1 MPLPGT
7 GIILE
12 NPAAA
17 PIPTAVAWSLTN
29 NGLSSFAGTSPFYQ
43 QPPYGTAVDV
53 PDCYFN
59 IPNVQ
64 TIANGTSYVIPPGMG
79 YVSVPNTASTTFQ
92 FQLQVGALA
101 TWVTMGPGTAA
112 TAATYFYISDGTNVR
127 INNAGA
133 AGGNVTFYPVR
144 A

>member
-1 MPLPGT
+1 MPLPGV

-17 PIPTAVAWSLTN
+17 PIPTAVAWTTTASN
-29 NGLSSFAGTSPFYQ
+29 QGLSSFAGTSPFYA

-53 PDCYFN
+53 PDCFFQ

-64 TIANGTSYVIPPGMG
+64 TLGVASYVIPPGQG
-79 YVSVPNTASTTFQ
+79 YLVCTASTGGTL
-92 FQLQVGALA
+92 QLQVGAVA
-101 TWVTMGPGTAA
+101 TWVTILTL
-112 TAATYFYISDGTNVR
+112 TSSTTTYYVSDGTNVR
-127 INNAGA
+127 INATTSC
-133 AGGNVTFYPVR
+133 TFTLYPIR

>member
-17 PIPTAVAWSLTN
+17 PIPTAVAWGNTN
-29 NGLSSFAGTSPFYQ
+29 LGLSSFFGTSPFYD

-53 PDCYFN
+53 PDCYFQ
-59 IPNVQ
+59 IPNVK
-64 TIANGTSYVIPPGMG
+64 TLGVASYVIPPGMG
-79 YVSVPNTASTTFQ
+79 YLVCTASSGGTL
-92 FQLQVGALA
+92 QLQVGTLA
-101 TWVTMGPGTAA
+101 TWVTILTL
-112 TAATYFYISDGTNVR
+112 TSTTTTFYVSDGANVR
-127 INNAGA
+127 INATTSA
-133 AGGNVTFYPVR
+133 TFTLYPIR

>member
-17 PIPTAVAWSLTN
+17 PIPTAVAWGLTN
-29 NGLSSFAGTSPFYQ
+29 LGLSTFSGVSPFYP

-53 PDCYFN
+53 PDCYFQ

-64 TIANGTSYVIPPGMG
+64 TLGVASYVIPPGIG
-79 YVSVPNTASTTFQ
+79 YLFVTAATGGTL
-92 FQLQVGALA
+92 QLQVGTLA
-101 TWVTMGPGTAA
+101 TWVTIYTLAA
-112 TAATYFYISDGTNVR
+112 TTGYFYFSDGVNVR
-127 INNAGA
+127 INATTSA
-133 AGGNVTFYPVR
+133 TFTLYPIR

>member
-1 MPLPGT
+1 MPLPGV

-17 PIPTAVAWSLTN
+17 PVPTAVAWGTANL
-29 NGLSSFAGTSPFYQ
+29 GLSAFAGTSPFYA

-53 PDCYFN
+53 PDCYFQ

-64 TIANGTSYVIPPGMG
+64 TLGVASYIIPPGIG
-79 YVSVPNTASTTFQ
+79 YLACSASTGGTLQ
-92 FQLQVGALA
+92 IQVGAVG
-101 TWVTMGPGTAA
+101 TWVTLIALTAA
-112 TAATYFYISDGTNVR
+112 SLNFYVADGVNVR
-127 INNAGA
+127 INATTSC
-133 AGGNVTFYPVR
+133 TFTLYPIR

>member
-17 PIPTAVAWSLTN
+17 PIPTAVAWGKTN
-29 NGLSSFAGTSPFYQ
+29 LGLSAFTGTSPFYD

-53 PDCYFN
+53 PDCYFQ

-64 TIANGTSYVIPPGMG
+64 TLGVAAYLIPPGMG
-79 YVSVPNTASTTFQ
+79 YLVCTASTGGTL
-92 FQLQVGALA
+92 QLQVGTAA
-101 TWVTMGPGTAA
+101 TWVSILTLTS
-112 TAATYFYISDGTNVR
+112 TTTTFYVSDGVNVR
-127 INNAGA
+127 INATTSA
-133 AGGNVTFYPVR
+133 TFTLYPIR